1 MFNIEKFNRYNTFLE
16 NVVRNIHMGP
26 DNVQLTLATYCT
38 GINYVTSIKDYVI
51 TFHVPFGLQRGG
63 VITQLQWTTENVI
76 REVLDVYDEVES
88 DVKIAIV
95 IISDPF
101 MEEDLTGLLKEADD
115 ENILIMPLA
124 LYHDNATKEGIE
136 EKVNKMSTAIP
147 PLFVSWTDLR
157 SNGVVQ
163 TMNILGKYCK

>member
-1 MFNIEKFNRYNTFLE
+1 
-16 NVVRNIHMGP
+16 MGP

-76 REVLDVYDEVES
+76 REVLYVYDEVQS

-101 MEEDLTGLLKEADD
+101 MEEDLTGLLKEADNK
-115 ENILIMPLA
+115 NILIMPLA
-124 LYHDNATKEGIE
+124 LYHDNATEEGLE

-147 PLFVSWTDLR
+147 PLFLSWTDLR

-163 TMNILGKYCK
+163 TMNILKTYCT

>member
-1 MFNIEKFNRYNTFLE
+1 
-16 NVVRNIHMGP
+16 MGP

-76 REVLDVYDEVES
+76 REVLAVYDEVQS

-101 MEEDLTGLLKEADD
+101 MEEDLTGLLKEADNK
-115 ENILIMPLA
+115 NILIMPLA
-124 LYHDNATKEGIE
+124 LYHDNATEEGLA

-147 PLFVSWTDLR
+147 PLFVSWSDLR

-163 TMNILGKYCK
+163 TMNILKKYCT

>member
-1 MFNIEKFNRYNTFLE
+1 
-16 NVVRNIHMGP
+16 MGP

-76 REVLDVYDEVES
+76 REVLAVYDEVQS

-101 MEEDLTGLLKEADD
+101 MEEDLTGLLKEADNK
-115 ENILIMPLA
+115 NILIMPLA
-124 LYHDNATKEGIE
+124 LYHDNATEEGLA

-147 PLFVSWTDLR
+147 PLFLSWTDLR

-163 TMNILGKYCK
+163 TMNILKKYCT

>member
-1 MFNIEKFNRYNTFLE
+1 
-16 NVVRNIHMGP
+16 MGP

-76 REVLDVYDEVES
+76 REVLYVYDEVQS

-101 MEEDLTGLLKEADD
+101 MEEDLTGLLKEADNK
-115 ENILIMPLA
+115 NILIMPLA
-124 LYHDNATKEGIE
+124 LYHDNATEEGLA

-147 PLFVSWTDLR
+147 PLFLSWTDLR

-163 TMNILGKYCK
+163 TMNILKKYCT